1 MATKTRLV
9 DVGDARGRAS
19 IARLVAEARAAR
31 VGAGLSQDAVA
42 RAVGISRSQ
51 YSRIERGLSPDL
63 TIRMASRL
71 CSVLGLDLSVRTFP
85 AGDPIRDAAQIA
97 LLERLR
103 ARCHPALVWRT
114 EVPMAIPGDR
124 RAWDATVTATTW
136 CSGVE
141 AETALADLQALD
153 RRLAL
158 KARDGGMERVI
169 LLLLDS
175 RRNRAALG
183 SAGDVLRLRFPIAS
197 ADALGCLARGADPG
211 GNALILL

>member
-1 MATKTRLV
+1 
-9 DVGDARGRAS
+9 
-19 IARLVAEARAAR
+19 
-31 VGAGLSQDAVA
+31 
-42 RAVGISRSQ
+42 
-51 YSRIERGLSPDL
+51 
-63 TIRMASRL
+63 
-71 CSVLGLDLSVRTFP
+71 
-85 AGDPIRDAAQIA
+85 
-97 LLERLR
+97 
-103 ARCHPALVWRT
+103 
-114 EVPMAIPGDR
+114 MAIPGDR

-141 AETALADLQALD
+141 AETALADLRALD